1 VTRPWSDERIE
12 QVVGNLL
19 RVGVIL
25 AAAVVAA
32 GGALYLVRH
41 GGEPPHYRIFRGE
54 PSDLCHI
61 RGILGETL
69 AGKARA
75 LIQLGLLLL
84 VATPVARVVFS
95 VMGFAL
101 ERDRAYVAITALVL
115 AILLFSIAGGHF

>member
-1 VTRPWSDERIE
+1 MTRAWSDERIE
-12 QVVGNLL
+12 QIVGNLL

-32 GGALYLVRH
+32 GGAVYLVRH
-41 GGEPPHYRIFRGE
+41 GGEQPHYRIFRGE

-61 RGILGETL
+61 GGIVGDTL

-95 VMGFAL
+95 VVGFAF
-101 ERDRAYVAITALVL
+101 EGDRAYVIITILVL
-115 AILLFSIAGGHF
+115 AILVFSLAGGHL